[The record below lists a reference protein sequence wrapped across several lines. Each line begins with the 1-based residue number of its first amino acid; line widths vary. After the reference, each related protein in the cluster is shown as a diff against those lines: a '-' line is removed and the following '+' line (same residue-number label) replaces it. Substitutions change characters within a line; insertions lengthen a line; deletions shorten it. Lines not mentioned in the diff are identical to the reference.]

1 MQTCAALEI
10 LLSASRY
17 SPEQWKPVG
26 SWNGMINVS
35 KHIPV
40 DYKILALIRS
50 TCEAVSPVCVRACVR
65 VHVHRG
71 HIFEVI
77 LFFFFS
83 FFLLCHVF
91 FFTNIPNQGETH
103 IFSCSFWRFEVR
115 DSLCFVPELG
125 WTWGCLLPQI
135 HIHHSPIKFRAKDWT
150 QILILWLNKF
160 PTGICFSPSELCNE
174 LCEPK
179 KILFILFK
187 NSARDKIN

>member
-1 MQTCAALEI
+1 MHRPFKGKSPHITANNWNLIKCMQTCAALEI

-91 FFTNIPNQGETH
+91 FFSQISRIKEKLISFPAASEGLRLVIPCALCQNWGELEGV
-103 IFSCSFWRFEVR
+103 CCRRFT
-115 DSLCFVPELG
+115 SITVP
-125 WTWGCLLPQI
+125 
-135 HIHHSPIKFRAKDWT
+135 S
-150 QILILWLNKF
+150 N
-160 PTGICFSPSELCNE
+160 S
-174 LCEPK
+174 EPK
-179 KILFILFK
+179 TEHRF
-187 NSARDKIN
+187 